1 MTEHRPVVAKR
12 KSDTIWSER
21 SNTGGMPIA
30 PSSKLLDCIKS
41 PSSRASSEEASY
53 ALRKQLKSQTA
64 GYGAGPGGT
73 RSDDAQHKPHSPECV
88 RLQTALAQS

>member
-21 SNTGGMPIA
+21 SNTGGMPIT
-30 PSSKLLDCIKS
+30 PSSKLFDIKS
-41 PSSRASSEEASY
+41 PSSRASSEEANY
-53 ALRKQLKSQTA
+53 ALRKQLKSQTG

-73 RSDDAQHKPHSPECV
+73 RSDDVQQKPHSPECV
-88 RLQTALAQS
+88 RL